1 MKYYSELILVVSFYA
16 AIILSEG
23 QPRFRRA
30 FAHGNGS
37 VSIHRSCLQISPRLS
52 FFPTSL
58 FYYMMSESDL
68 DTLDDH
74 SDFKDFL
81 QQIFGTVS
89 VLSLHRQRT
98 KAVTEQAIL
107 QLAST
112 RTPGSAPVIIIKIA
126 VLCSYNCV
134 QQV

>member
-1 MKYYSELILVVSFYA
+1 
-16 AIILSEG
+16 
-23 QPRFRRA
+23 
-30 FAHGNGS
+30 
-37 VSIHRSCLQISPRLS
+37 
-52 FFPTSL
+52 
-58 FYYMMSESDL
+58 MMSESDL

-98 KAVTEQAIL
+98 KAVTEPAIL

-112 RTPGSAPVIIIKIA
+112 RTPSSAPVIIIKIA